1 MGKYIAGIDIGTT
14 GAKTIIFDMEGNKV
28 SSAYREYKCYYPN
41 PTWVE
46 QDPVELVEAAMWSCK
61 QAIANAGLEAS
72 EILSVGFSPQR
83 SCSIFLDEND
93 KPMKMLSWQDNRAGE
108 EVQEINEMMDPKEL
122 TRISGLV
129 MSTTWILPKLMW
141 VRKKD
146 PELWGKTKRIVQLH
160 DYLLHCFGA
169 DEYYLSETD
178 AGFYG
183 CWDVNKAE
191 WSEELS
197 KLFDIDLSKI
207 SIIKPTGAHIGY
219 ISKEAA
225 EKTGL
230 SEGLP
235 LCVGPGDQSSAALG
249 AGVIHNGDASVSL
262 GTGGMC
268 IICMDEAKYDVTQS
282 FFTTNHVISG
292 KWEWEG
298 IQNASAGTFRWF
310 RDEIATLENELA
322 QKEGYDVYDKLSEM
336 AASVPAG
343 SKGLMVMPYFAGSGS
358 PRWNPTARGTIL
370 GLTLAHDRACLT
382 RAFMEAVVMEH
393 RDMMENAKKN
403 GLEISKVRIMGGPT
417 KSEVWNQI
425 QADIYGVNVETLKV
439 PDASV
444 LGAAITGAVG
454 SKLFNSFE
462 EAVERL
468 VKVDKVYTPN
478 LENTR
483 KYDEMYKVYCAAY
496 QGLKDSGAYELISD
510 FQANFA

>member
-1 MGKYIAGIDIGTT
+1 MEMIDP
-14 GAKTIIFDMEGNKV
+14 
-28 SSAYREYKCYYPN
+28 R
-41 PTWVE
+41 
-46 QDPVELVEAAMWSCK
+46 
-61 QAIANAGLEAS
+61 
-72 EILSVGFSPQR
+72 
-83 SCSIFLDEND
+83 
-93 KPMKMLSWQDNRAGE
+93 
-108 EVQEINEMMDPKEL
+108 EL

-141 VRKKD
+141 VRKND
-146 PELWGKTKRIVQLH
+146 PELWGKAKRIVQLH

-169 DEYYLSETD
+169 EDYYLSETD

-183 CWDVNKAE
+183 CWDVNKVT

-197 KLFDIDLSKI
+197 RLFDMDLSRI
-207 SIIKPTGAHIGY
+207 STIKPTGAHIGS
-219 ISKEAA
+219 ICKEAA

-230 SEGLP
+230 REGLP
-235 LCVGPGDQSSAALG
+235 LCVGAGDQSSAALG
-249 AGVIHNGDASVSL
+249 AGIIHNGDASASF

-268 IICMDEAKYDVTQS
+268 IICLDEAKYDITNS

-298 IQNASAGTFRWF
+298 IQNASACIFRWF
-310 RDEIATLENELA
+310 RDEIAAMENEQA
-322 QKEGYDVYDKLSEM
+322 QKEGCDVYDKLSEI
-336 AASVPAG
+336 AATVPAG
-343 SKGLMVMPYFAGSGS
+343 SRGLVVMPHFAGSGS
-358 PRWNPTARGTIL
+358 PRWDSNARGAIL

-382 RAFMEAVVMEH
+382 RAFMEAVVMEQ

-444 LGAAITGAVG
+444 LGAAIVGAVG
-454 SKLFNSFE
+454 SGIFASFE

-468 VKVDKVYTPN
+468 VKVDQVYTPN
-478 LENTR
+478 PENTR
-483 KYDEMYKVYCAAY
+483 KYNQIYKIYCGAY
-496 QGLKDSGAYELISD
+496 QGLKESGAYQMISE
-510 FQANFA
+510 FQSKFA